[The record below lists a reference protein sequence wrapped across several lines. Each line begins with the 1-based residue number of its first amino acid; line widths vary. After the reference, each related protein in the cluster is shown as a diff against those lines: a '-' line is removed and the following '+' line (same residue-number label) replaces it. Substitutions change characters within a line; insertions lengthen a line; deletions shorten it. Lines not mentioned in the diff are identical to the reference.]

1 MEEIDENPFRR
12 SSSGMDHPH
21 LSRQSGMGVTA
32 RVNEVPSVYAALT
45 DALFGMNQS
54 WNGNWNGNGTNNYQR
69 HSTSNEYLS
78 NISVELFGFIP
89 LSSVG
94 KYINEDN

>member
-54 WNGNWNGNGTNNYQR
+54 WNGNWNGNGTNNYQK
-69 HSTSNEYLS
+69 HSTVQTSIYLIFLWNYS
-78 NISVELFGFIP
+78 VSSLSPPLENI
-89 LSSVG
+89 
-94 KYINEDN
+94 